1 MTLQRPIKTGEQGY
15 ILITAIW
22 LLLLAGS
29 IAALLVLRSLTTAA
43 DAADRQERVENQLI
57 LEAGFETVFADR
69 LVNGISSPWWLLPAE
84 GRVTLDGAS
93 AHVRLT
99 SESGRI
105 DINEAEPAL
114 IAAALQGLGVSSASR
129 DRFLTRLQSLRAQ
142 KQLISSFA
150 HLRQIEAEAIDQ
162 SICLEEHFTFT
173 SGLVAPRRDHM
184 SAGLSRA
191 LGYSLSSSQ
200 APAEAGA
207 ALRVQVRSPVGQTL
221 IAVARFSSDQQNPLA
236 MSSWSTDHQC
246 INR

>member
-29 IAALLVLRSLTTAA
+29 IAALLVLRSLSTAT
-43 DAADRQERVENQLI
+43 DAADRQEAIENKFI

-69 LVNGISSPWWLLPAE
+69 LVNGISSSWWLLPAE
-84 GRVTLDGAS
+84 SSVILDGAS
-93 AHVRLT
+93 AHIRLT

-114 IAAALQGLGVSSASR
+114 IAAALQGLGVNSASR
-129 DRFLTRLQSLRAQ
+129 DRFLTRLHSLRAR
-142 KQLISSFA
+142 KHLISSFA
-150 HLRQIEAEAIDQ
+150 HLRHVEAEAIGQ
-162 SICLEEHFTFT
+162 SICLEEHFTFA
-173 SGLVAPRRDHM
+173 SGLAEPRRDQM
-184 SAGLSRA
+184 SGELSQA
-191 LGYSLSSSQ
+191 LGYSLSGSQ

-236 MSSWSTDHQC
+236 ISSWSIDHQC